1 VGIFLLRLAKVYYSY
16 EEITAED
23 WEEFAEWAYAENCIS
38 LEELDSLLGT
48 KRYRFRAVL
57 RCHENVRD
65 SDDYCLFATYS
76 RKSKVIQIGSF
87 FTIGRFS
94 PSAFACLIKSFKV
107 DAHRY
112 SRKAEIVVSDTNYQ
126 CHNLL
131 KNMKFRSQAI
141 RVPEYVGSD
150 GVTSEHLYE
159 FTYIPESK

>member
-1 VGIFLLRLAKVYYSY
+1 VGIFLLGFAKVYYSY

-38 LEELDSLLGT
+38 LEELDSLLDT

-57 RCHENVRD
+57 RCHENVKD
-65 SDDYCLFATYS
+65 SDDYCLFVTYS
-76 RKSKVIQIGSF
+76 RKSKVIEIGSF

-94 PSAFACLIKSFKV
+94 PS
-107 DAHRY
+107 
-112 SRKAEIVVSDTNYQ
+112 
-126 CHNLL
+126 LL
-131 KNMKFRSQAI
+131 KNMKFKSQAV

-150 GVTSEHLYE
+150 GVTSEHLYK